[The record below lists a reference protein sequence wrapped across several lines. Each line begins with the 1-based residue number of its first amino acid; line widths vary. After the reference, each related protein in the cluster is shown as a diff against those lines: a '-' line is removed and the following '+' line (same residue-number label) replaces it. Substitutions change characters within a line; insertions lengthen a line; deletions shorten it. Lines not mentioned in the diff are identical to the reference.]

1 MIRLTQVTNVVC
13 NIYYV
18 ERFAK
23 RYRSLTLTHLLA
35 QVLLRITLVDGIT
48 QASDLNRYLL
58 SLKFNLL

>member
-1 MIRLTQVTNVVC
+1 MIRLTQDGSVVC

-35 QVLLRITLVDGIT
+35 QVLLRIALVDGIT
-48 QASDLNRYLL
+48 PAPDLNRYLL
-58 SLKFNLL
+58 SLKFNTL

>member
-1 MIRLTQVTNVVC
+1 MIRLTQDGSVVC

-23 RYRSLTLTHLLA
+23 RYRSLTLTHLLT

-48 QASDLNRYLL
+48 QAPDLNRYLL
-58 SLKFNLL
+58 SLKFNRL

>member
-1 MIRLTQVTNVVC
+1 MIRLTQDGSDVC
-13 NIYYV
+13 NICFV

-35 QVLLRITLVDGIT
+35 QVLLHIALVDSIT

-58 SLKFNLL
+58 FLKFNSL

>member
-1 MIRLTQVTNVVC
+1 MVRLTQDTNDVC

-35 QVLLRITLVDGIT
+35 QVLLRIALVDGIT
-48 QASDLNRYLL
+48 QAPDLNR
-58 SLKFNLL
+58 

>member
-1 MIRLTQVTNVVC
+1 MVRLTQVTVVVC

-35 QVLLRITLVDGIT
+35 QVLLRIALVDGIT
-48 QASDLNRYLL
+48 QVPDLNRYLL
-58 SLKFNLL
+58 FLKFNML